1 MGEDGKLDSR
11 AFLKLYDLH
20 YFNVYF
26 YSLKGL
32 PLRKGNEGG
41 RRGARG
47 GGAVLGTG
55 PVFIFIFE
63 HIKWPLRAIRT
74 QIINFLVEKRR
85 TGRRARAAR
94 QRVLMEVV
102 NKIL

>member
-41 RRGARG
+41 QRGARG
-47 GGAVLGTG
+47 GGG
-55 PVFIFIFE
+55 PS
-63 HIKWPLRAIRT
+63 WGRA
-74 QIINFLVEKRR
+74 QFLFLFSKVA
-85 TGRRARAAR
+85 TPARFGYTT
-94 QRVLMEVV
+94 VY
-102 NKIL
+102 